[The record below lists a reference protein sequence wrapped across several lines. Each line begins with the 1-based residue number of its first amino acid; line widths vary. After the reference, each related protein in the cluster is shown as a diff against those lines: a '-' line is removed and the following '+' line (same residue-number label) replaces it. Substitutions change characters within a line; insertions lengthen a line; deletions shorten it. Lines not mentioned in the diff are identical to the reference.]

1 MKILY
6 LEDNPGDADLARRE
20 LARVAPDIQLLIVP
34 RVADAVARLQAFE
47 ESFQRGNPPLFDAV
61 LCDVHLPDGSGLAVL
76 AHARSRALPLPVVV
90 LTGSGDEETVLAAL
104 RAGADDYIAKT
115 NTLWSQLPGV
125 LRKAQQ
131 RFQNEVARHQRP
143 LRLLYVEHNEHDIAL
158 TCRHFAHHAPHI
170 LIEIV
175 HTAQDALQRLPASGD
190 VADIDVLLL
199 DFRLPGMSAIEA
211 LKEIRQE
218 RALEL
223 PVILTTGQGTEEI
236 ALQAVKLGAA
246 DYIVKSENYLF
257 RLPFAVENS
266 FYRAQSVREQNALRE
281 SEERVRQLNASLERR
296 VAERTVQLEEVNKQ
310 LESFSY
316 SISHDLRA
324 PLRHIHGFIDLLR
337 QDLPETSTETV
348 RRYLDTIQ
356 QSAVRMGEL
365 IDDILDFSR
374 NSRAELRVAPVAL
387 AGLVDEV
394 RTSLEPDLKN
404 RSVQWEISSLPSV
417 QADHPTLRQAVLN
430 LLSNALKYSRTRNP
444 AVIEVSCKAS
454 PTADEWIFC
463 VRDNG
468 VGFDMRYAEK
478 LFGVFQRLH
487 PDNLFE
493 GTGIGLAN
501 VRRIIERHGG
511 RVWAEGQVDKGAAFY
526 FALPKHVQL
535 LSAGRSLDESPAE
548 VTIGK

>member
-20 LARVAPDIQLLIVP
+20 LRRVAPDFHLTIVP
-34 RVADAVARLQAFE
+34 RVADAVEQLKAFE
-47 ESFQRGNPPLFDAV
+47 ASFQRGEPPLFDAV
-61 LCDVHLPDGSGLAVL
+61 LCDVNLPDGSGLAVL

-115 NTLWSQLPGV
+115 NAFWAHLPGV
-125 LRKAQQ
+125 LRQAQL

-143 LRLLYVEHNEHDIAL
+143 LRLLYVEHNEHDITL

-170 LIEIV
+170 LFEVV
-175 HTAQDALQRLPASGD
+175 HTAQEALDRIPRAGS
-190 VADIDVLLL
+190 VPDIDVLLL

-218 RALEL
+218 RALDL
-223 PVILTTGQGTEEI
+223 TVILITGQGTEEI

-257 RLPFAVENS
+257 RLPFAVENA
-266 FYRAQSVREQNALRE
+266 FYRAQSIREQNALRE

-296 VAERTVQLEEVNKQ
+296 VAERTAQLQEANKQ

-337 QDLPETSTETV
+337 QDLPDPMAESV

-356 QSAVRMGEL
+356 HSAVRMGEL

-374 NSRAELRVAPVAL
+374 TARTELRLAPVAL
-387 AGLVDEV
+387 ADLVDEV
-394 RTSLEPDLKN
+394 RRSLEPDTTG
-404 RSVQWEISSLPSV
+404 RSVHWVINSLPTV
-417 QADHPTLRQAVLN
+417 QADFPTLRQAVLN
-430 LLSNALKYSRTRNP
+430 LLSNALKYTRTRNP
-444 AVIEVSCKAS
+444 ATIEVSCKTGPA
-454 PTADEWIFC
+454 ADEWIFC

-487 PDNLFE
+487 PDHLFE

-511 RVWAEGQVDKGAAFY
+511 RVWAEGEVDKGASFY
-526 FALPKHVQL
+526 FALPKHVQIPI
-535 LSAGRSLDESPAE
+535 SGRGLDASPVE

>member
-6 LEDNPGDADLARRE
+6 LEDNPADADLAQRE
-20 LARVAPDIQLLIVP
+20 LARVAPDIQLTIVP
-34 RVADAVARLQAFE
+34 RVAEAVARLNAFE
-47 ESFQRGNPPLFDAV
+47 ESFQRGEAQLFDAV
-61 LCDVHLPDGSGLAVL
+61 LCDVNLPDGSGLAVL

-115 NTLWSQLPGV
+115 NALWSQLPGV

-143 LRLLYVEHNEHDIAL
+143 LRLLYVEHNEHDITLAR
-158 TCRHFAHHAPHI
+158 RHFVHHAPHI
-170 LIEIV
+170 LLEVV
-175 HTAQDALQRLPASGD
+175 HTAHEALERLPASGT
-190 VADIDVLLL
+190 VTDIDVLLL

-218 RALEL
+218 RALDL

-236 ALQAVKLGAA
+236 ALQAVRLGAA

-257 RLPFAVENS
+257 RLPFAVENA
-266 FYRAQSVREQNALRE
+266 FFRAQSIREQNALRE

-296 VAERTVQLEEVNKQ
+296 VAERTVQLEEANKQ

-316 SISHDLRA
+316 SVSHDLRA

-337 QDLPETSTETV
+337 QELAEPPGDTV

-356 QSAVRMGEL
+356 ESAVRMGEL

-374 NSRAELRVAPVAL
+374 TARAELRVAPV
-387 AGLVDEV
+387 GLSELVSEV
-394 RTSLEPDLKN
+394 RRSLEPDLKN
-404 RSVQWEISSLPSV
+404 RPVRWEIGSLPV
-417 QADHPTLRQAVLN
+417 VEADYPTLRQAILN
-430 LLSNALKYSRTRNP
+430 LLSNALKYSRTRHP
-444 AVIEVSCKAS
+444 AVIDVSCTAS
-454 PTADEWIFC
+454 PDGDEWIFC

-487 PDNLFE
+487 PDNQFE

-501 VRRIIERHGG
+501 VRRVIERHGG
-511 RVWAEGQVDKGAAFY
+511 RVWAKGEVDKGAAFF
-526 FALPKHVQL
+526 FALPKHVNL
-535 LSAGRSLDESPAE
+535 PNAGRSLDESPDD

>member
-158 TCRHFAHHAPHI
+158 TRRHFAHHAPHI
-170 LIEIV
+170 LLEIV
-175 HTAQDALQRLPASGD
+175 HTAQDALQRLPTTGD
-190 VADIDVLLL
+190 VTDIDVLLL

-218 RALEL
+218 RALDL

-257 RLPFAVENS
+257 RLPFAVENA

-430 LLSNALKYSRTRNP
+430 LLSNALKYSRTRSP

-535 LSAGRSLDESPAE
+535 LSAGRSLDASPAE

>member
-158 TCRHFAHHAPHI
+158 TRRHFAHHAPHI
-170 LIEIV
+170 LLEIV
-175 HTAQDALQRLPASGD
+175 HTAQDALQRLPTSGD
-190 VADIDVLLL
+190 VTDIDVLLL

-218 RALEL
+218 RALDL

-257 RLPFAVENS
+257 RLPFAVENA

-348 RRYLDTIQ
+348 RHYLNTIQ

-394 RTSLEPDLKN
+394 RTSLELDLKN
-404 RSVQWEISSLPSV
+404 RSVQWEIGSLPSV

-487 PDNLFE
+487 PDNQFE